1 MEKRVENLYF
11 IKSKKYELFLNNLS
25 GSFDQRVEATLHS
38 IIESSEC
45 TEYLRRGTELS
56 FDFFLISLLM
66 IGNEIVSDGDVNPI
80 DKVI

>member
-1 MEKRVENLYF
+1 MEKEVENFYF
-11 IKSKKYELFLNNLS
+11 IKSKKYKLFLKNLS
-25 GSFDQRVEATLHS
+25 GSFDQRVEAILHS

-56 FDFFLISLLM
+56 FDFFLISLLL
-66 IGNEIVSDGDVNPI
+66 IGNEIVPYGEVNPI